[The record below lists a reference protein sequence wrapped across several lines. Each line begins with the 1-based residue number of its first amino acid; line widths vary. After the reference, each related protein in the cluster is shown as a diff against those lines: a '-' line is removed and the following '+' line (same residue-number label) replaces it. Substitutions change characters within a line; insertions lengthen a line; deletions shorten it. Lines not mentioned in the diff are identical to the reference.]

1 MGFFLQTTGLR
12 NGGKLGRSN
21 VSVMRQSGAVRE
33 ALRPRTEAVDL
44 SISVVVYKPDVA
56 QLERTLSTLRDSW
69 TALQRTAPGLA
80 ASVFLVDNGGAPDM
94 TPVVGAFA
102 ALGIPCTVIAGH
114 GNVGYGAGHNLA
126 LAQSDSTYHL
136 VLNPDVEL
144 AEDALEKAL
153 AFLDTNAGCGLLT
166 PYICDEHGEQ
176 QFLCRQFPTVLDL
189 LVRGFLPGRLR
200 APFASRL
207 SHYEMRDVLNEQDTV
222 INPPIVSGCFMLFR
236 TDVLRRLHGFD
247 DRYFL
252 YFEDYD
258 LSLRTHDVSDVVYL
272 PAVRILHHGG
282 GASRKGWLHVRLFV
296 ASMCRFFNR
305 FGWKWL

>member
-1 MGFFLQTTGLR
+1 
-12 NGGKLGRSN
+12 
-21 VSVMRQSGAVRE
+21 MRQSDAGGDS
-33 ALRPRTEAVDL
+33 LRSHTDTVYL
-44 SISVVVYKPDVA
+44 SISVVVYRPDVA
-56 QLERTLSTLRDSW
+56 QLDRTLATLRESW
-69 TALQRTAPGLA
+69 AALQRKSPGLS

-94 TPVVGAFA
+94 TSTVGTFA
-102 ALGIPCTVIAGH
+102 AFDIPCTVIAGH

-126 LAQSDSTYHL
+126 LAQANSRYHL

-144 AEDALEKAL
+144 AVDGLEKAL
-153 AFLDTNAGCGLLT
+153 TFLDTHAGYGLLT
-166 PYICDEHGEQ
+166 PYICDEGGEQ
-176 QFLCRQFPTVLDL
+176 QFLCRRFPTVLDL
-189 LVRGFLPGRLR
+189 LVRGFFPAKLR
-200 APFASRL
+200 APFAGRL
-207 SHYEMRDVLNEQDTV
+207 SRYEMRDVVNEHDTV

-236 TDVLRRLHGFD
+236 TDVLRRLDGFD

-296 ASMCRFFNR
+296 ASMVRFFNR

>member
-1 MGFFLQTTGLR
+1 
-12 NGGKLGRSN
+12 
-21 VSVMRQSGAVRE
+21 MRESGAGRE
-33 ALRPRTEAVDL
+33 APRLRTEAADL

-56 QLERTLSTLRDSW
+56 QLDRTLATLRESW
-69 TALQRTAPGLA
+69 VALLRTAPRLS
-80 ASVFLVDNGGAPDM
+80 ASIFLVDNGGAPDM
-94 TPVVGAFA
+94 TATVRAFA
-102 ALGIPCTVIAGH
+102 DLDIPCTVIAGH

-126 LAQSDSTYHL
+126 LAQTNSTYHL

-144 AEDALEKAL
+144 AADALEKAL
-153 AFLDTNAGCGLLT
+153 AFLDANTGYGLLT
-166 PYICDEHGEQ
+166 PYICDERGEQ
-176 QFLCRQFPTVLDL
+176 QFLCRRFPTVLDL
-189 LVRGFLPGRLR
+189 LARGFFPAKLRALFAGRL
-200 APFASRL
+200 SR
-207 SHYEMRDVLNEQDTV
+207 YEMREVVNDQDMV

-236 TDVLRRLHGFD
+236 TDVLRRLDGFD

-296 ASMCRFFNR
+296 ASMVRFFNR

>member
-1 MGFFLQTTGLR
+1 
-12 NGGKLGRSN
+12 
-21 VSVMRQSGAVRE
+21 MRQSGA
-33 ALRPRTEAVDL
+33 AQGAQGPRTQAVNL
-44 SISVVVYKPDVA
+44 SVSVVIYRPDVA

-69 TALQRTAPGLA
+69 TALRRTAPGLS

-94 TPVVGAFA
+94 TSTVRAFA
-102 ALGIPCTVIAGH
+102 DLDIPCTVIAGH

-126 LAQSDSTYHL
+126 LAQSNSTYHL

-144 AEDALEKAL
+144 AADALEKAL
-153 AFLDTNAGCGLLT
+153 VFLDANAGYGLLT
-166 PYICDEHGEQ
+166 PYICDETGDQ
-176 QFLCRQFPTVLDL
+176 QFLCRRFPTVLDL
-189 LVRGFLPGRLR
+189 LVRGFLPPTLR

-207 SHYEMRDVLNEQDTV
+207 ARYEMRDVVNERDAV

-236 TDVLRRLHGFD
+236 TEVLQRLNGFD

-296 ASMCRFFNR
+296 ASMVKFFNR
-305 FGWKWL
+305 FGWRWL

>member
-1 MGFFLQTTGLR
+1 
-12 NGGKLGRSN
+12 
-21 VSVMRQSGAVRE
+21 MRQSGA
-33 ALRPRTEAVDL
+33 AQGAQGPRAPAVNL
-44 SISVVVYKPDVA
+44 SVSVVVYRPHVA

-69 TALQRTAPGLA
+69 TALRRIAPGLS
-80 ASVFLVDNGGAPDM
+80 ASFFLVDNGGAPDM
-94 TPVVGAFA
+94 TSTVRAFA
-102 ALGIPCTVIAGH
+102 DLNIPCTVIAGH

-126 LAQSDSTYHL
+126 LAQSNSTYHL

-144 AEDALEKAL
+144 AADALEKAL
-153 AFLDTNAGCGLLT
+153 AFLDANAGYGLLT
-166 PYICDEHGEQ
+166 PYICDETGDQ
-176 QFLCRQFPTVLDL
+176 QFLCRRFPTVLDL
-189 LVRGFLPGRLR
+189 LVRGFLPTTLR

-207 SHYEMRDVLNEQDTV
+207 ARYEMRDVVNERDSV

-236 TDVLRRLHGFD
+236 TEVLQCLNGFD

-272 PAVRILHHGG
+272 PTVRILHHGG

-296 ASMCRFFNR
+296 ASMVRFFNR
-305 FGWKWL
+305 FGWRWL

>member
-1 MGFFLQTTGLR
+1 
-12 NGGKLGRSN
+12 
-21 VSVMRQSGAVRE
+21 MRQSGAAQGAQGRR
-33 ALRPRTEAVDL
+33 AQAVNL
-44 SISVVVYKPDVA
+44 SVSVVVYRPDVA

-69 TALQRTAPGLA
+69 TVLRRAAPGLS

-94 TPVVGAFA
+94 TPTVRAFA
-102 ALGIPCTVIAGH
+102 GLDIPFTVIAGH

-126 LAQSDSTYHL
+126 LVRSNSTYHL

-144 AEDALEKAL
+144 AADALEKAL
-153 AFLDTNAGCGLLT
+153 AFLDANAGYGLLT
-166 PYICDEHGEQ
+166 PYICDETGDQ
-176 QFLCRQFPTVLDL
+176 QFLCRRFPTVLDL
-189 LVRGFLPGRLR
+189 LVRGFFPATLR

-207 SHYEMRDVLNEQDTV
+207 ARYEMRDVVNERDPV

-236 TDVLRRLHGFD
+236 TEVLLRLNGFD

-296 ASMCRFFNR
+296 TSMVRFFSR
-305 FGWKWL
+305 FGWRWL

>member
-1 MGFFLQTTGLR
+1 
-12 NGGKLGRSN
+12 
-21 VSVMRQSGAVRE
+21 MRQSGAEPEV
-33 ALRPRTEAVDL
+33 LRPRTEAVDL
-44 SISVVVYKPDVA
+44 SISVVVYRPDVA
-56 QLERTLSTLRDSW
+56 QLERTFATLRESW
-69 TALQRTAPGLA
+69 AALARTAPSLS
-80 ASVFLVDNGGAPDM
+80 ASIFLVDNGGAPDM
-94 TPVVGAFA
+94 TATVSTFA
-102 ALGIPCTVIAGH
+102 ALDIRCTVITGH

-126 LAQSDSTYHL
+126 LMQAGSKYHL

-144 AEDALEKAL
+144 AADALEKAL
-153 AFLDTNAGCGLLT
+153 AFLDSHTGYGLLT
-166 PYICDEHGEQ
+166 PYIGDERGEQ
-176 QFLCRQFPTVLDL
+176 QFLCRRFPTVLDL
-189 LVRGFLPGRLR
+189 LVRGFFPAKLR
-200 APFASRL
+200 APFAGRL
-207 SHYEMRDVLNEQDTV
+207 SRYEMRDVVNSRDTV

-236 TDVLRRLHGFD
+236 TEVLRRLNGFD

-296 ASMCRFFNR
+296 ASMVRFFNR

>member
-1 MGFFLQTTGLR
+1 
-12 NGGKLGRSN
+12 
-21 VSVMRQSGAVRE
+21 MRQSGAQPE
-33 ALRPRTEAVDL
+33 ALRPRADAVNL

-56 QLERTLSTLRDSW
+56 QLDRTLATLRESW
-69 TALQRTAPGLA
+69 AALLRTAPGLS
-80 ASVFLVDNGGAPDM
+80 ASVYLVDNGGAPDM
-94 TPVVGAFA
+94 TAAVSAFA
-102 ALGIPCTVIAGH
+102 GLDIPCAVITGH

-126 LAQSDSTYHL
+126 LAQAHSTYHL

-144 AEDALEKAL
+144 AADALAKAL
-153 AFLDTNAGCGLLT
+153 AFLDTHTGYGLLT
-166 PYICDEHGEQ
+166 PYICDESGEQ
-176 QFLCRQFPTVLDL
+176 QFLCRRFPTVLDL
-189 LVRGFLPGRLR
+189 LVRGFFPAKLRIPFAGRLAR
-200 APFASRL
+200 
-207 SHYEMRDVLNEQDTV
+207 YEMRDVVNQQDMV
-222 INPPIVSGCFMLFR
+222 VNPPIVSGCFMLFR
-236 TDVLRRLHGFD
+236 TEVLRRLDGFD

-296 ASMCRFFNR
+296 ASMVRFFNR